1 MDLPVDRNFKLQV
14 NLIYERHIYVYEVCF
29 AREEMF
35 ECLNVFACR
44 FTRLQL
50 KVEML
55 HLDPICCGQSGIG
68 YISLFL
74 GKLSKYVCMC
84 HCALT
89 KDTD

>member
-1 MDLPVDRNFKLQV
+1 MKEKKLKLPPGRHLLPCYCFTNMPLTHKMDLPVDRNFKLQV

-55 HLDPICCGQSGIG
+55 HLDPICC
-68 YISLFL
+68 
-74 GKLSKYVCMC
+74 
-84 HCALT
+84 
-89 KDTD
+89 